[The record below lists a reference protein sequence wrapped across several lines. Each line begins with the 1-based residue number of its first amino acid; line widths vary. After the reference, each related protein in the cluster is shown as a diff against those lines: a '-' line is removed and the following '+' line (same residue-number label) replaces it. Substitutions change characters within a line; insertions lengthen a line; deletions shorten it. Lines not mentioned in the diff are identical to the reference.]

1 MVKLY
6 LWWSL
11 NWNYRPGHNGN
22 TVIHYAAKMGRLKLV
37 DHLLKMGPLV
47 NLENY
52 LKETPLHLAA
62 GLYTKGK

>member
-1 MVKLY
+1 MY
-6 LWWSL
+6 LPQL
-11 NWNYRPGHNGN
+11 LIGNYRPGHNGN